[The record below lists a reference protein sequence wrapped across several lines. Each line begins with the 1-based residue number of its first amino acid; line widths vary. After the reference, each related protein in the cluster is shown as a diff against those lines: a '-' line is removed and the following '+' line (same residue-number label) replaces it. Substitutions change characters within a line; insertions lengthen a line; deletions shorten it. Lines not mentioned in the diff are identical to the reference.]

1 MTSQH
6 LINPINER
14 TDPSTKPKEI
24 PTLIDAGSTPDCKKE
39 IDTIGK
45 IINSPANAIFSLAI
59 HFSYFYYN
67 LKLVIIPLN
76 TSFPVSQ
83 IHLATAGQ
91 GIRVKTTCGFS
102 FCSHTF
108 VSLKEKLNSSP
119 QVFIFFGV
127 LV

>member
-1 MTSQH
+1 MSCESSSPRNENAF
-6 LINPINER
+6 LNSGKVKEINPIMVKIN
-14 TDPSTKPKEI
+14 PKPK
-24 PTLIDAGSTPDCKKE
+24 
-39 IDTIGK
+39 
-45 IINSPANAIFSLAI
+45 NSPASSLCTYLS
-59 HFSYFYYN
+59 HFYTQI
-67 LKLVIIPLN
+67 KLINIPLN

-102 FCSHTF
+102 FFSHTF
-108 VSLKEKLNSSP
+108 TSLKEKLNSSP

>member
-1 MTSQH
+1 MRAREIKMSSKSFNPRNENTFLNSGKVKE
-6 LINPINER
+6 INPIILKIN
-14 TDPSTKPKEI
+14 PKPKN
-24 PTLIDAGSTPDCKKE
+24 TL
-39 IDTIGK
+39 
-45 IINSPANAIFSLAI
+45 SLSLCTYI
-59 HFSYFYYN
+59 SQFYQ
-67 LKLVIIPLN
+67 LIKLTHIPLN

-102 FCSHTF
+102 FFSHTF
-108 VSLKEKLNSSP
+108 TSLKEKLNSSP